1 MTPSKLTFMATDS
14 ENLSA
19 QESLL
24 IITRM
29 INEAKGHLQKN
40 SFYFL
45 LWGWTI
51 VIAQLSMFF
60 LFRMEY
66 AHPYI
71 AWVIT
76 FPVWIFTM
84 FRAFTKT
91 KQTRTRT
98 HFDAISGWLW
108 TSFSI
113 IIFTMVIFGGK
124 INYQLNPIIL
134 LVTAMPTIVS
144 GVILKFRP
152 LIAGGIIFWIC
163 GIITFLV
170 AIENQPLVGALAITF
185 GYLVPGYLLQQKK

>member
-1 MTPSKLTFMATDS
+1 MATDS

-51 VIAQLSMFF
+51 VIAQLTVFI
-60 LFRMEY
+60 LLRMDY

-84 FRAFTKT
+84 FRAFTKA
-91 KQTRTRT
+91 KETRTRT

-108 TSFSI
+108 ISFSVV
-113 IIFTMVIFGGK
+113 IFTMVFFGAK

-134 LVTAMPTIVS
+134 LISAMPTIVS
-144 GVILKFRP
+144 GAILKFRP
-152 LIAGGIIFWIC
+152 LIAGGIIFWIS

-170 AIENQPLVGALAITF
+170 PIEYQPLVGALAITL